1 VIFASNRRIA
11 VWAAVVLAGSFFLMT
26 SFRQGWLEV
35 QSDFPNYY
43 TAAVLTRHH
52 MPLQRFYDWRWFQ
65 RQMNYTG
72 TERQLGGYIPQT
84 PLTMVPLLPLSGFAP
99 QTAKQVWL
107 AFNLILLG
115 GSVALLARMT
125 QSPAGVILLITL
137 AGYASLAS
145 NFLLGQY
152 YIFLLFLLT
161 VGAWS
166 LIRGNAF
173 TGGILMGVICML
185 KLYSAP
191 FLLYFAW
198 KRQWKAL
205 LGMVTACV
213 GLGALSVALFGW
225 DANVFYVTYVFRR
238 ASENSILDP
247 YNPGTGTL
255 TNLLRRTFILEPELN
270 PHPLFQ
276 APFAFFLLRP
286 LLTLGILAAPLLAV
300 PRDAIITRN
309 EVAWYTIAILLA
321 SPNTAS
327 YVFVVLLLPIAIL
340 LETAGRRW
348 ALLLV
353 VTYIIVCLPLKPAW
367 SWLFPK
373 VWLLFILY
381 FVAGRGYWRNLSI
394 GPASVAILIILA
406 ISLSDAFSHQ
416 SDYNREPA
424 RVFEPVESH
433 APSVYASSPALS
445 RTGIAFESIGSGGY
459 ILNRKLVF
467 DGHAFHP
474 SVPASGSPIF
484 FELVSGR
491 HSRIVSF
498 DPETKILERLT
509 PAAADARSPTISP
522 DGDKLAYVSDGK
534 LFIRGEGAL
543 LTPGPVEDAAW
554 FPRGNHLAFSAG
566 GLIYDSEGMRRLISF
581 VPGDHSEPAIS
592 PDGEWLAF
600 TSTRKGVRHIWIE
613 NIASQAALELTGGS
627 CNSYAPA
634 WELDS
639 KGLVFASDCS
649 RGLGLPRLYR
659 ARLQVQLFPVP

>member
-1 VIFASNRRIA
+1 MQVE
-11 VWAAVVLAGSFFLMT
+11 T
-26 SFRQGWLEV
+26 
-35 QSDFPNYY
+35 DFPNYY
-43 TAAVLTRHH
+43 TAAVLARRH

-84 PLTMVPLLPLSGFAP
+84 PLTMVPFLPLSGLAP
-99 QTAKQVWL
+99 QAAKQVWL
-107 AFNLILLG
+107 AFNLILLA

-125 QSPAGVILLITL
+125 HSPAGAILLIAL
-137 AGYASLAS
+137 AGYVSLAS

-161 VGAWS
+161 VGVWS
-166 LIRGNAF
+166 LVRGNAF
-173 TGGILMGVICML
+173 TGGIVMGVICML
-185 KLYSAP
+185 KLYTAP

-198 KRQWKAL
+198 KRQWRAL
-205 LGMVTACV
+205 LGMVAACV
-213 GLGALSVALFGW
+213 GLGDLSVALFGW

-255 TNLLRRTFILEPELN
+255 SNLLRRTFILEPELN

-286 LLTLGILAAPLLAV
+286 LLTLGILAAPLLAIA
-300 PRDAIITRN
+300 RDAVITMN
-309 EVAWYTIAILLA
+309 EVAWYIIAILLA

-327 YVFVVLLLPIAIL
+327 YVFVVLLLPIVIL
-340 LETAGRRW
+340 LGTGGRRW

-353 VTYIIVCLPLKPAW
+353 ITYILVCLPLRPAW

-381 FVAGRGYWRNLSI
+381 FVAGREYWRNLSI
-394 GPASVAILIILA
+394 RKVSVAVPIIIA
-406 ISLSDAFSHQ
+406 ISLWDAFSHQ

-424 RVFEPVESH
+424 RAFEPVELRVS
-433 APSVYASSPALS
+433 SIYASSPALS
-445 RTGIAFESIGSGGY
+445 RTGVVFESMGRGGY
-459 ILNRKLVF
+459 IFNRKLAF
-467 DGHAFHP
+467 DGLAFHP
-474 SVPASGSPIF
+474 SAPASGSPIF
-484 FELVSGR
+484 FELVSGG

-498 DPETKILERLT
+498 DPRTKTLERLT
-509 PAAADARSPTISP
+509 PEAADAHDPTVSP
-522 DGDKLAYVSDGK
+522 DGDKLAYVSERK
-534 LFIRGEGAL
+534 LFVRGDGAL
-543 LTPGPVEDAAW
+543 FTPGPVEDAAW
-554 FPRGNHLAFSAG
+554 FPSGNHLAFSSG
-566 GLIYDSEGMRRLISF
+566 GAIYDSNGMQRLTSF
-581 VPGDHSEPAIS
+581 VAGDHSEPAIS

-613 NIASQAALELTGGS
+613 NIVSRAARELTGGS

-639 KGLVFASDCS
+639 KGLVFASDCG

-659 ARLQVQLFPVP
+659 APL

>member
-1 VIFASNRRIA
+1 
-11 VWAAVVLAGSFFLMT
+11 
-26 SFRQGWLEV
+26 
-35 QSDFPNYY
+35 
-43 TAAVLTRHH
+43 
-52 MPLQRFYDWRWFQ
+52 
-65 RQMNYTG
+65 
-72 TERQLGGYIPQT
+72 
-84 PLTMVPLLPLSGFAP
+84 MVA
-99 QTAKQVWL
+99 
-107 AFNLILLG
+107 
-115 GSVALLARMT
+115 
-125 QSPAGVILLITL
+125 
-137 AGYASLAS
+137 
-145 NFLLGQY
+145 
-152 YIFLLFLLT
+152 
-161 VGAWS
+161 
-166 LIRGNAF
+166 
-173 TGGILMGVICML
+173 
-185 KLYSAP
+185 
-191 FLLYFAW
+191 
-198 KRQWKAL
+198 
-205 LGMVTACV
+205 ACV

-255 TNLLRRTFILEPELN
+255 TNLLRRTFISEPELN

-300 PRDAIITRN
+300 ARDGIITRN

-327 YVFVVLLLPIAIL
+327 YVFVVLLLPVAIL
-340 LETAGRRW
+340 LETTGRRW

-353 VTYIIVCLPLKPAW
+353 VTYILVCLPLKPAW

-381 FVAGRGYWRNLSI
+381 SIAGRGYWRNLSV
-394 GPASVAILIILA
+394 GPVSVAILIIVA
-406 ISLSDAFSHQ
+406 ISLADASSHQ
-416 SDYNREPA
+416 RDYNREPA
-424 RVFEPVESH
+424 RSFEPVESH
-433 APSVYASSPALS
+433 ASSVYASSPALS
-445 RTGIAFESIGSGGY
+445 RTGVVFESIGSGGY
-459 ILNRKLVF
+459 ILNRKLAF

-484 FELVSGR
+484 FELVSGG

-498 DPETKILERLT
+498 DPTTKILERLT
-509 PAAADARSPTISP
+509 PEASDAQSPTVSP

-534 LFIRGEGAL
+534 LFISGQGAL

-554 FPRGNHLAFSAG
+554 FPTGNHLAFSASG
-566 GLIYDSEGMRRLISF
+566 IIYDSDGMRRLISF
-581 VPGDHSEPAIS
+581 VPGDHTEPAIS

-600 TSTRKGVRHIWIE
+600 TSTRKGVRHIWVE
-613 NIASQAALELTGGS
+613 NILSQAARELTSGS

-634 WELDS
+634 WELNS
-639 KGLVFASDCS
+639 RALVFASDCS